1 MGSFIGIDLGTTF
14 SLVATID
21 KTGRPVIVHNSD
33 GINMTPSVVKLTDD
47 GIAEIGELARG
58 GLEIDPDTIGRF
70 KIDMGTS
77 KNYEIAG
84 GNYTPTDLSSFVLK
98 KLKLDT
104 EAAIGELSEAVIT
117 IPANFSNEGRD
128 ATLQAAKAAGL
139 NVNYIVNE
147 PTAAALYYAFHRGE
161 ELNGTYAVFDLG
173 GGTFDISI
181 IQVSGQDVEVV
192 TSNGVSKLGGD
203 NFDKVL
209 QEIVQSKYKEKTGED
224 LEIEDYTINDAEKDK
239 ISLSKRKK
247 VTSRV
252 LKENISLTRDE
263 FEENIASYIA
273 QIEMLCESTI
283 EEANMT
289 IEDLNEIFL
298 VGGSVRVPKIKQI
311 IEKMFGN
318 KVYSSTNIDEAVA
331 LGAALYAAY
340 KGDRTNLTPI
350 QKSAVEKIKVG
361 EKTSKYF
368 GTIALLD
375 DPATGGKKISNS
387 IILDKNMEIP
397 CSVEQSYYT
406 ISDDQTGV
414 DCTVTESSSREK
426 NPKFVK
432 KVWEGSLELPSGR
445 PKGQEIKVTF
455 SYDDN
460 QIMHCSFIDV
470 GSKKKKE
477 IDLTIKSAEAIESEI
492 DKFTVE

>member
-1 MGSFIGIDLGTTF
+1 
-14 SLVATID
+14 
-21 KTGRPVIVHNSD
+21 
-33 GINMTPSVVKLTDD
+33 
-47 GIAEIGELARG
+47 
-58 GLEIDPDTIGRF
+58 
-70 KIDMGTS
+70 
-77 KNYEIAG
+77 
-84 GNYTPTDLSSFVLK
+84 
-98 KLKLDT
+98 
-104 EAAIGELSEAVIT
+104 
-117 IPANFSNEGRD
+117 
-128 ATLQAAKAAGL
+128 
-139 NVNYIVNE
+139 
-147 PTAAALYYAFHRGE
+147 
-161 ELNGTYAVFDLG
+161 
-173 GGTFDISI
+173 
-181 IQVSGQDVEVV
+181 
-192 TSNGVSKLGGD
+192 
-203 NFDKVL
+203 
-209 QEIVQSKYKEKTGED
+209 
-224 LEIEDYTINDAEKDK
+224 
-239 ISLSKRKK
+239 
-247 VTSRV
+247 
-252 LKENISLTRDE
+252 
-263 FEENIASYIA
+263 
-273 QIEMLCESTI
+273 
-283 EEANMT
+283 
-289 IEDLNEIFL
+289 
-298 VGGSVRVPKIKQI
+298 
-311 IEKMFGN
+311 MFGN

-375 DPATGGKKISNS
+375 DPSTGGKKISNS

-477 IDLTIKSAEAIESEI
+477 IDLTIKSAEEIESGI

>member
-139 NVNYIVNE
+139 NVNYMVNE
-147 PTAAALYYAFHRGE
+147 PTAAALYYAFLRGE

-224 LEIEDYTINDAEKDK
+224 LELADYTINDAEKDK

-350 QKSAVEKIKVG
+350 QQSAVEQIKVG
-361 EKTSKYF
+361 EKTSMCF
-368 GTIALLD
+368 GTIALID
-375 DPATGGKKISNS
+375 DPATGTKKLTNS
-387 IILDKNMEIP
+387 TILERGMEIP
-397 CSVEQSYYT
+397 CSAEELYYT
-406 ISDDQTGV
+406 IYDDQDKV
-414 DCTVTESSSREK
+414 DCSVTECSRKEP

-432 KVWEGSLELPSGR
+432 KIWEGFLELPSGR
-445 PKGQEIKVTF
+445 KKGQEIKVTF
-455 SYDDN
+455 SFDAN
-460 QIMHCSFIDV
+460 QIIHCSFIDV
-470 GSKKKKE
+470 GSKKEKE
-477 IDLTIKSAEAIESEI
+477 IDLTIKSAEAIESDI